1 MHTAPGLGEGCNC
14 VGMLRFGRTKRKT
27 KAEATQ
33 ETKNLP
39 EALMDLDADHDHPGL
54 FAGDPTTLAASP
66 TSDVRVPSVSLPDVD
81 PQLRMHQHND
91 LFATTGLA
99 EEESKGQQPQPPL
112 RDQEPD
118 QGSTAVATD
127 GSTLGTGEWKSSRAE
142 TPNNTTVDFY

>member
-1 MHTAPGLGEGCNC
+1 
-14 VGMLRFGRTKRKT
+14 MLRFGRTKRKT

-33 ETKNLP
+33 ETKNHP
-39 EALMDLDADHDHPGL
+39 EALLDLDADHDHPGL

-66 TSDVRVPSVSLPDVD
+66 TPVRVPSVSLPHVD

-99 EEESKGQQPQPPL
+99 EDSKGQQPQQSQQPL

-127 GSTLGTGEWKSSRAE
+127 CSTLGTGEWKSSRAE